1 MYDLNSLKHV
11 HQFDAEESEVMLRNI
26 KIRATA
32 PKMMPN
38 GEFAV
43 WLNIREGLVKVGNV
57 KEKVVQSVFPVHSIP
72 ISVSVSTRGLI
83 IVGCEDGR
91 IMLLQVPDYSMDTKD
106 RLALLA
112 NNITDRL
119 VNFSKDV
126 YKNSGLNKTIK
137 RPNKESKVCTIT

>member
-1 MYDLNSLKHV
+1 M
-11 HQFDAEESEVMLRNI
+11 
-26 KIRATA
+26 
-32 PKMMPN
+32 
-38 GEFAV
+38 
-43 WLNIREGLVKVGNV
+43 
-57 KEKVVQSVFPVHSIP
+57 HSIP